1 MLNFSL
7 SIIRTTIYSLFLN
20 LNGFVM
26 TRIIVIL
33 CVMLS
38 SNIFAQQDESQK
50 VKAAVDTFFEGFH
63 KGDTLLMKSVMM
75 DNLLLQTTFTDQAG
89 KNVLVTENS
98 SKLLDAIGSRPAD
111 QKWDERLLAYNIQ
124 VDGSMANVWTPY
136 EFWFNGAFSHCGVN
150 NFQLFND
157 SGQWK
162 IIYLIDTRRK
172 EGCDP
177 K

>member
-7 SIIRTTIYSLFLN
+7 TIIKTTIYSLFLN
-20 LNGFVM
+20 LNEFVM
-26 TRIIVIL
+26 TRIAVLL
-33 CVMLS
+33 CVIVS
-38 SNIFAQQDESQK
+38 SNLFAQQDESEK
-50 VKAAVDTFFEGFH
+50 VKVALDTFFEGFH

-75 DNLLLQTTFTDQAG
+75 DDLLLQTTFTDKEG
-89 KNVLVTENS
+89 KNVLVTEKP
-98 SKLLDAIGSRPAD
+98 SKLIDAIASRPID

-124 VDGSMANVWTPY
+124 IDGSMANVWTPY
-136 EFWFNGAFSHCGVN
+136 EFWFNGSFSHCGVN

-157 SGQWK
+157 NGKWK
-162 IIYLIDTRRK
+162 IIYLIDTRRN

>member
-1 MLNFSL
+1 
-7 SIIRTTIYSLFLN
+7 
-20 LNGFVM
+20 M
-26 TRIIVIL
+26 TRIILIL
-33 CVMLS
+33 CVILT
-38 SNIFAQQDESQK
+38 SNMFAQQEENQK

-63 KGDTLLMKSVMM
+63 KGDTLLMKSVMT
-75 DNLLLQTTFTDQAG
+75 DNLLLQTTFKDQDG
-89 KNVLVTENS
+89 KNILVTENR
-98 SKLLDAIGSRPAD
+98 SKLIETIASRPED

-124 VDGSMANVWTPY
+124 IDGSMANVWTPY
-136 EFWFNGAFSHCGVN
+136 EFWLNGVFSHCGVN

>member
-1 MLNFSL
+1 M
-7 SIIRTTIYSLFLN
+7 I
-20 LNGFVM
+20 
-26 TRIIVIL
+26 RIIVIL
-33 CVMLS
+33 CVILT
-38 SNIFAQQDESQK
+38 SNMFAQQEENQK

-63 KGDTLLMKSVMM
+63 KGDTLLMKSVMT
-75 DNLLLQTTFTDQAG
+75 DNLLLQTTFKDQDG
-89 KNVLVTENS
+89 KNILVTENR
-98 SKLLDAIGSRPAD
+98 SKLIEAIASRPED
-111 QKWDERLLAYNIQ
+111 QEWDERLLAYNIQ
-124 VDGSMANVWTPY
+124 IDGSMANVWTPY
-136 EFWFNGAFSHCGVN
+136 EFWLNGVFSHCGVN